1 MLQDAFADR
10 IGNGYMLHNEGGRG
24 VGKNILILSENTMI
38 LSCWRV
44 ARVTVSNPIGNVIL
58 QHGPIGNVVF

>member
-38 LSCWRV
+38 LSENTMLQDDV
-44 ARVTVSNPIGNVIL
+44 ANPIGNVIL